1 MGAVVGPH
9 APIVVGLALG
19 IFAVLVV
26 EESDHLIHH
35 RYGDRQ
41 PRAKDRP
48 RELQR
53 EIGADAVPFQEIAQ
67 ISVGLGARKV
77 VERDPPIDTGIDSL
91 PLDSLELGSGQ
102 PLIGFQV
109 AVEKQVVARDRDPI
123 HTLEPTID
131 ANPDAVL
138 RIVETGR
145 RHPAAAQLRVRRVI
159 LPAGPLELVLSGKR
173 STGRR
178 SISGSL
184 ASVSK

>member
-77 VERDPPIDTGIDSL
+77 VERNPLIDT
-91 PLDSLELGSGQ
+91 
-102 PLIGFQV
+102 
-109 AVEKQVVARDRDPI
+109 
-123 HTLEPTID
+123 
-131 ANPDAVL
+131 L
-138 RIVETGR
+138 RNAL
-145 RHPAAAQLRVRRVI
+145 AAANIWSPLSVRAIKIRQIYNLAIPANEFVKLAELMTQDDIGDYRTI
-159 LPAGPLELVLSGKR
+159 LSDGP
-173 STGRR
+173 RR
-178 SISGSL
+178 DAFHEFHWLPTEPGAL
-184 ASVSK
+184 